1 MVAEILNRLAK
12 LSPERRLLRSRG
24 QRPRNTWLRWTSPE
38 RGVQPWFNCH
48 DWSVLTGHI

>member
-24 QRPRNTWLRWTSPE
+24 QRLGTHGYDEPAL
-38 RGVQPWFNCH
+38 
-48 DWSVLTGHI
+48 